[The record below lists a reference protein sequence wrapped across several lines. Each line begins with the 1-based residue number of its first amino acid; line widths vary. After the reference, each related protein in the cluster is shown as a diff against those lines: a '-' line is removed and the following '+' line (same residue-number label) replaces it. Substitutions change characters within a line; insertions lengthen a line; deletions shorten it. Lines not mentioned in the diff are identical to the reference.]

1 MPFTA
6 FPIPTKV
13 AMKAD
18 VGLGNV
24 DNTADVNKPV
34 SGPQQAALDGK
45 APLVHTHAPGDITAL
60 VEFIQD
66 TVAAFLVQ
74 GANVTLTY
82 DDAGNTLTIAATGG
96 GGGGGLADG
105 NYGDVTVSGGGTV
118 ITINSDVVTFAKMQE
133 IATGTVIGRTTAGT
147 GNPETITMAALKTA
161 LAVGISDVSGL
172 TTALGGKVNTANP
185 TSTGIAQHDGAANLP
200 VALILTDVLNIALGA
215 QEVSFDSSGSLTLTG
230 TPPDTR
236 VFGPIGIT
244 NTSSSAITRTL
255 PSVGGLTWI
264 NDNDGSTLTELTIDA
279 NSRIEFIVRRLGAQL
294 RVIGLPVVGGGG
306 SGYDTPEEVRDALES
321 LTGANRLD
329 ASAIQNLPSSA
340 SFSLVT
346 IAGDGRPIV
355 GETLTATMASGWAVT
370 GQWYRDGSAISGATS
385 LTYAPDAAG
394 VHDFRVTLGN
404 ATFQS
409 NQITVGSG
417 GGGGGGSVSI
427 LGAQTS
433 QPAFGTTA
441 DFPIPAG
448 TGLQANDAIV
458 LVIDSANQV
467 SSATDDQGNTYTIAY
482 QFNKVVAGGWATVVK
497 CNAVTSST
505 MPTVVS
511 VTFAGDTAPTGRCYV
526 VRGAAAGGTGANGSG
541 SFATSQSVPYTT
553 VNGGAVFG
561 GLFATGGG
569 VTGFTPDGVHTW
581 DVQNSGYSVFFSRA
595 TATGGSYNAT
605 GDYNTAS
612 GSEWITFVVSPA

>member
-1 MPFTA
+1 M
-6 FPIPTKV
+6 
-13 AMKAD
+13 
-18 VGLGNV
+18 
-24 DNTADVNKPV
+24 
-34 SGPQQAALDGK
+34 
-45 APLVHTHAPGDITAL
+45 
-60 VEFIQD
+60 
-66 TVAAFLVQ
+66 AAFLVQ

-82 DDAGNTLTIAATGG
+82 DDAGNTLTIAAT
-96 GGGGGLADG
+96 
-105 NYGDVTVSGGGTV
+105 
-118 ITINSDVVTFAKMQE
+118 
-133 IATGTVIGRTTAGT
+133 
-147 GNPETITMAALKTA
+147 
-161 LAVGISDVSGL
+161 
-172 TTALGGKVNTANP
+172 
-185 TSTGIAQHDGAANLP
+185 
-200 VALILTDVLNIALGA
+200 
-215 QEVSFDSSGSLTLTG
+215 
-230 TPPDTR
+230 
-236 VFGPIGIT
+236 
-244 NTSSSAITRTL
+244 
-255 PSVGGLTWI
+255 
-264 NDNDGSTLTELTIDA
+264 
-279 NSRIEFIVRRLGAQL
+279 
-294 RVIGLPVVGGGG
+294 
-306 SGYDTPEEVRDALES
+306 
-321 LTGANRLD
+321 
-329 ASAIQNLPSSA
+329 
-340 SFSLVT
+340 
-346 IAGDGRPIV
+346 
-355 GETLTATMASGWAVT
+355 
-370 GQWYRDGSAISGATS
+370 
-385 LTYAPDAAG
+385 
-394 VHDFRVTLGN
+394 
-404 ATFQS
+404 
-409 NQITVGSG
+409 G

-612 GSEWITFVVSPA
+612 GSEWITFVASQA